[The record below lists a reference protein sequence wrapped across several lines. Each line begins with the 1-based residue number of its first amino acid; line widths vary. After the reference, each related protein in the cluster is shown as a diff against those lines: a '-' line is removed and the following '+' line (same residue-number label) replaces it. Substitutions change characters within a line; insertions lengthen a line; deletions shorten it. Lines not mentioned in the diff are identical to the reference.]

1 MERGDENTVGKSPA
15 VGGVQSVERVFDIL
29 EIMATVG
36 GSIGVSELA
45 ERAELPVPTI
55 HRLIRTLVG
64 RGYVR
69 QLPTRRYAL
78 GPRLIRLGES
88 ATRLLGASSRPHL
101 AHLVEQIG
109 ETANMAVLDGSM
121 AAYVAQVP
129 SAHTMRMF
137 TEVGRR
143 VYLHCTGVG
152 KAILLQMPNDA
163 VRSLVGRTGMP
174 AYTDNSITDMETLIS
189 DLERSR
195 QRGYTIDEDEQEV
208 GVRCFAVPV
217 PAMPTLTAIS
227 VSGPAARV
235 TLDAAD
241 RIAPILQHVA
251 AELSAEFERD
261 TAR

>member
-1 MERGDENTVGKSPA
+1 MAKSPA

-45 ERAELPVPTI
+45 ERAGLPVPTI
-55 HRLIRTLVG
+55 HRLVRTLVS

-88 ATRLLGASSRPHL
+88 ATQLFGSSSRPHL

-109 ETANMAVLDGSM
+109 ETANMAVLDGNM

-137 TEVGRR
+137 TEVGKR
-143 VYLHCTGVG
+143 VHLHCTGVG
-152 KAILLQMPNDA
+152 KALLLQMPNDA
-163 VRSLVGRTGMP
+163 VRSLVARAGMP
-174 AYTDNSITDMETLIS
+174 AYTDNSITDAEALIS

-195 QRGYTIDEDEQEV
+195 LRGYTIDEGEQEV
-208 GVRCFAVPV
+208 GVRCIAAPV
-217 PAMPTLTAIS
+217 PNAPTLTAIS

-235 TLDAAD
+235 TLDAAG
-241 RIAPILQHVA
+241 RIAPMLQHVA
-251 AELSAEFERD
+251 AELGAEFERD
-261 TAR
+261 TAL

>member
-1 MERGDENTVGKSPA
+1 MGKSSA

-45 ERAELPVPTI
+45 ERAQLPVPTI
-55 HRLIRTLVG
+55 HRLIRTLVS

-88 ATRLLGASSRPHL
+88 ATQVLGASSRPHL

-109 ETANMAVLDGSM
+109 ETANMAVLDGNM

-208 GVRCFAVPV
+208 GVRCFAVSV
-217 PAMPTLTAIS
+217 PDMPTLTAIS